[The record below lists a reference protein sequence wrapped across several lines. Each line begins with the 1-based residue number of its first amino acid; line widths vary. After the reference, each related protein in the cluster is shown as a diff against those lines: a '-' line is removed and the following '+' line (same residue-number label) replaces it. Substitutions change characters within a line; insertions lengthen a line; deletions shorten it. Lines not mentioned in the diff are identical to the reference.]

1 LGYYK
6 TFESVTKAFLQ
17 NEPKFLAVRNGLD
30 SGQRVALRLPNRARS
45 GLPARL
51 AVKRWKAWQERTF
64 GDDGNQ
70 ICRTSRQVFA
80 ALTAALSALELH
92 AEGSAPE
99 GRSPYADLSSAI
111 SL

>member
-30 SGQRVALRLPNRARS
+30 SGQRLPFAS
-45 GLPARL
+45 QIVPGGLPARL